1 MLIPNMSYKIV
12 VFDLDETLGYFSQFS
27 IFHDCLYS
35 CLKISPQFDHF
46 FELLELF
53 PEYLRPNIMNILE
66 FVKIQKQNNKCSNVM
81 IYTNNQGEKDW
92 VINIKKYF
100 NEKLKYDLFD
110 RVIGAFK
117 VNGKRVELCRTC
129 HNKTI
134 DDFVN
139 CTNLSKNTKI
149 CFIDDVLYHD
159 MTGYN
164 IYYINVKPYVWHI
177 ELGEMINRVEHCSY
191 FKSRMKNKRSFK
203 REMNTLYNNYNY
215 SFDKI
220 GSDEVSLQ
228 KTIGKQIL
236 QHIKIFFVYDN
247 NNKSKKKERT
257 TISKNKTMKKRVSRE
272 R

>member
-1 MLIPNMSYKIV
+1 MSCKIV

-35 CLKISPQFDHF
+35 CLKISPHFQHF
-46 FELLELF
+46 FELLDLF

-66 FVKIQKQNNKCSNVM
+66 FIKIQKQNNKCSNVM

-117 VNGKRVELCRTC
+117 VNGKRVELNRSS

-134 DDFVN
+134 DDFIN
-139 CTNLSKNTKI
+139 CTKISKNTKI

-164 IYYINVKPYVWHI
+164 IYYINVKPYECHI
-177 ELGEMINRVEHCSY
+177 EVDEMTNRVERSSY
-191 FKSRMKNKRSFK
+191 FKCLVKNKRSFK
-203 REMNTLYNNYNY
+203 HEMNAFYNNYNY
-215 SFDKI
+215 SFNQI
-220 GSDEVSLQ
+220 RYDEVSLQ
-228 KTIGKQIL
+228 KTIGKKML
-236 QHIKIFFVYDN
+236 QHIKIFFGTGN
-247 NNKSKKKERT
+247 NNKSKKKGRT
-257 TISKNKTMKKRVSRE
+257 IIPKNKTKKNNGQIE